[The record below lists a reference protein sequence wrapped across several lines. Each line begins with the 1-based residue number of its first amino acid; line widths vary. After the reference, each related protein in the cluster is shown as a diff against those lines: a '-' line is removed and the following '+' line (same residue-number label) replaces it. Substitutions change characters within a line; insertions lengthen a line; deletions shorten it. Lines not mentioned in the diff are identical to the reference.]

1 MRYNKELFCY
11 ELVGDLSQGRQA
23 PALLSS
29 AIAGTH
35 TKHGFATV
43 SHLLPIQSH

>member
-1 MRYNKELFCY
+1 MSYNKELLCY
-11 ELVGDLSQGRQA
+11 KSVVDLSQGRQA

-29 AIAGTH
+29 ATAGTH
-35 TKHGFATV
+35 TKHDFATV